1 MCTESHGSRATKDAS
16 VICDV
21 CVAWRDFPLYGT
33 AFRNGLCNIEFV
45 SIRMDLL
52 GQLTLLPRVQRPG
65 DCWYEWDAGKEDFLP
80 RKPGVYQKYSTLISG
95 FVLASAQLKSLDP
108 PRRQHGELSL
118 AARILPNGPKP
129 RPWHSSSFAMEGWWT
144 FMTLASAQLKT
155 RDDQGKRRRNREG
168 FLSHSLRAV
177 WESIQPSL
185 RFLGDAA
192 DLDIPDCQSLM
203 MFVDRIKETV
213 FSNYMWVCMPPVV
226 SSGVLVI
233 VS

>member
-1 MCTESHGSRATKDAS
+1 MKKRRCLMVPQTFVSSQTFTESSA
-16 VICDV
+16 
-21 CVAWRDFPLYGT
+21 
-33 AFRNGLCNIEFV
+33 
-45 SIRMDLL
+45 
-52 GQLTLLPRVQRPG
+52 G

-80 RKPGVYQKYSTLISG
+80 RKPG

-168 FLSHSLRAV
+168 LLSHSLRAV

>member
-1 MCTESHGSRATKDAS
+1 MVPQTFVSSQTFTESSA
-16 VICDV
+16 
-21 CVAWRDFPLYGT
+21 
-33 AFRNGLCNIEFV
+33 
-45 SIRMDLL
+45 
-52 GQLTLLPRVQRPG
+52 G

-168 FLSHSLRAV
+168 LLSHSLRAV

-233 VS
+233 VVEELGHLKILIVYTCT

>member
-1 MCTESHGSRATKDAS
+1 MT
-16 VICDV
+16 
-21 CVAWRDFPLYGT
+21 
-33 AFRNGLCNIEFV
+33 
-45 SIRMDLL
+45 
-52 GQLTLLPRVQRPG
+52 
-65 DCWYEWDAGKEDFLP
+65 
-80 RKPGVYQKYSTLISG
+80 
-95 FVLASAQLKSLDP
+95 LASAQLKSLDP
-108 PRRQHGELSL
+108 PRRKHGELSL

-168 FLSHSLRAV
+168 LLSHSLRAV